1 MRKPNAITVVLH
13 WITAGSIL
21 VALAGGFLAVYGLA
35 DRGPAFLTHAYAGL
49 LVLANAL
56 PRLFLR
62 VLFPWPHESGKT
74 PRVVAFTVRASHWI
88 FYGLGITIPLTGW
101 IVASSMS
108 CCMGVPALP
117 DVNLLGAGLKG
128 VSPADVGA
136 AYNLH
141 VSLIWLLL
149 GLVLVHV
156 LAALFHHFIL
166 RDATLVRMLPGPIET
181 KAPRQVDRIDGDTN
195 LNR

>member
-1 MRKPNAITVVLH
+1 MRKPNAISVILH
-13 WITAGSIL
+13 WVTAGSIL
-21 VALAGGFLAVYGLA
+21 IALAGGFLAVYGLSA
-35 DRGPAFLTHAYAGL
+35 DRGLAFVTHAYAGL

-62 VLFPWPHESGKT
+62 VLFPWPHEPGET
-74 PRVVAFTVRASHWI
+74 PRVVAFAIRASHWV
-88 FYGLGITIPLTGW
+88 FYGLGIMVPLTGW

-108 CCMGVPALP
+108 CCMGVPGLP
-117 DVNLLGAGLKG
+117 DVNLLGAGLEG
-128 VSPADVGA
+128 ASPADVGA

-149 GLVLVHV
+149 GLILVHV

-166 RDATLVRMLPGPIET
+166 RDATLVRMLPGPVET
-181 KAPRQVDRIDGDTN
+181 KAPRQVDRIDGDTT
-195 LNR
+195 